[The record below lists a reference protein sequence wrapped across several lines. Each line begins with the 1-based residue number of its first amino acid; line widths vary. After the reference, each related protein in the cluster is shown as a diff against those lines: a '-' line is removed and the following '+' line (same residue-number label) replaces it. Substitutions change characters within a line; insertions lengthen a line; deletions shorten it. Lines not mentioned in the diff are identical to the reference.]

1 MTVGREGLDGE
12 AALPGPGPLALV
24 GAGAWIVAA
33 GEVNLFTKA
42 AGESAGERAFVGT
55 VPAGNVLFG
64 MPSSDGAGCLTLEA
78 VPVVGARLAPLPRTE
93 LGERADDG
101 AAERW
106 ARAVDAWVILLS
118 AHLAQHSLRPRKV
131 VPLVAGGRQTVA
143 GDQAALPSEQ
153 VLWLAIR
160 SGQARFLGVPAKP
173 PSDPGNRFP
182 LSPETWLIA
191 VGDAEVEP
199 VTTRTLLAEGRLEAS
214 LDDWHRFVLDLLAR
228 QEEQARRAERERL
241 STRDDLEKLDLTR
254 AYAHLSELLAPGA
267 APIAEASSDPLWSAC
282 RLVAKASGI
291 DLVAPRGELLEGPP
305 AITVPRLARVCGF
318 RVRQITFHD
327 HWWNED
333 VGPVLGFLEKSQRP
347 VALLPQSPG
356 HYVLHDPADGSRRSL
371 TPEVASGLSPTGYVF
386 YRPFPARQLA
396 GRDVLRFGLHGTGW
410 DLTWLLGLGA
420 LTALLAM
427 VAPYLTGRLYD
438 IILPSAD
445 RLQLTEMALA
455 LLITAGC
462 TALFQLTE
470 SIAIARLE
478 GRTDASLES
487 ATWDRLLRL
496 PAPFFRRYTAGDLSD
511 RANAIRQI
519 RKLFSGATLQ
529 TFLRGIFSLSSLALL
544 FYYSWQLA
552 LVGLGLLLVLVLV
565 TVGLSYLRVRRVR
578 LVVEGQGKLMGF
590 VLQLMTGIAKLRG
603 AGAERRAF
611 IRWATHFADVSNA
624 QYAAGWPQALLTVVT
639 SVFSVLATMTL
650 FACLMLLLGPAS
662 ALSTGNLL
670 GFLAAFGNLSV
681 GATGTVGVLMSLL
694 EAMPLYDRA
703 RPIFET
709 LPETDETRVD
719 PGELTGAVQV
729 SQVTFRYREDTP
741 LVLQDV
747 SLDIRPGEFVALVGP
762 SGSGKSTLLRLL
774 LGFETP
780 GSGTIYYDRQ
790 DLAGLDVQA
799 VRRQIG
805 TVLQNGQVLG
815 GSLYS
820 NIVGSHP
827 LTLDDAWEAART
839 VGLAA
844 DIERMP
850 MGMHTVISQGGG
862 TLSGGQRQ
870 RLLIAR
876 AVILKPRIILF
887 DEATSALDNKTQ
899 AIVTESLR
907 LLRATRIVIAHR
919 LSTIVHADRIY
930 VMEAGRIVQ
939 HGTYQELLQ
948 QEGLF
953 ARLARQQLAS
963 EAEAG

>member
-1 MTVGREGLDGE
+1 MTVGREELHGD
-12 AALPGPGPLALV
+12 AALAGLGPLALV

-33 GEVNLFTKA
+33 GQVNLFTTA
-42 AGESAGERAFVGT
+42 AGESAGARVFVGT

-64 MPSSDGAGCLTLEA
+64 MPSSDGAGCLIIEA
-78 VPVVGARLAPLPRTE
+78 VPVVGARLAALPRTG
-93 LGERADDG
+93 LGERADDSS
-101 AAERW
+101 AERW
-106 ARAVDAWVILLS
+106 ARAVDAWVVLLS
-118 AHLAQHSLRPRKV
+118 AHLARRSLRPRQF

-143 GDQAALPSEQ
+143 GDQAAFPPEQ

-160 SGQARFLGVPAKP
+160 SGQVRFLGVKTTP

-182 LSPETWLIA
+182 LSPETWLVA
-191 VGDAEVEP
+191 VGDAEFEP
-199 VTTRTLLAEGRLEAS
+199 VTTRMLLAAGRLDAS
-214 LDDWHRFVLDLLAR
+214 LDDWHRFVLDLLAE
-228 QEEQARRAERERL
+228 QEEKARQSERERL
-241 STRDDLEKLDLTR
+241 SSRADLEKLDLTR
-254 AYAHLSELLAPGA
+254 AYAHLGELLAPGA
-267 APIAEASSDPLWSAC
+267 TPLAEASPGPLWSAC
-282 RLVAKASGI
+282 RLVARAGGI
-291 DLVAPRGELLEGPP
+291 DLESPSVELLDGPP
-305 AITVPRLARVCGF
+305 TTTVPRLARAGGF
-318 RVRQITFHD
+318 RVRRITFHD
-327 HWWNED
+327 HWWHED
-333 VGPVLGFLEKSQRP
+333 VGPVLGFLEKDHRP
-347 VALLPQSPG
+347 VALLPQTPG
-356 HYVLHDPADGSRRSL
+356 RYVLHDLADGSRPPL
-371 TPEVASGLSPTGYVF
+371 TTEVAAGLSPIGYVF
-386 YRPFPARQLA
+386 YRPFPARRLA
-396 GRDVLRFGLHGTGW
+396 GWDVFRFGVRGVGW
-410 DLTWLLGLGA
+410 DLSWLLGLGA

-427 VAPYLTGRLYD
+427 VTPYLTGQLYD
-438 IILPSAD
+438 KILPSAD
-445 RLQLTEMALA
+445 RLQLTEMGLA
-455 LLITAGC
+455 LVITAGC
-462 TALFQLTE
+462 TALFHLTE

-511 RANAIRQI
+511 RANAIRLI

-529 TFLRGIFSLSSLALL
+529 TFLRGIFALSSLALL
-544 FYYSWQLA
+544 FYYSWPLA
-552 LVGLGLLLVLVLV
+552 LVASGLLLVLVLV

-578 LVVEGQGKLMGF
+578 LVVEGQGKLMGLI
-590 VLQLMTGIAKLRG
+590 LQLMTGIAKLRG

-611 IRWATHFADVSNA
+611 IRWATYFADVSNA
-624 QYAAGWPQALLTVVT
+624 QYAAAWPQALLTVIT
-639 SVFSVLATMTL
+639 SVFSVLATMTM
-650 FACLMLLLGPAS
+650 FACLMLLLAPAS
-662 ALSTGNLL
+662 VPSTGDLL

-681 GATGTVGVLMSLL
+681 AATGTVGALMALL
-694 EAMPLYDRA
+694 EAVPLYDRA

-709 LPETDETRVD
+709 LPETDETRTG

-762 SGSGKSTLLRLL
+762 SGSGKSSLLRLL

-780 GSGTIYYDRQ
+780 ASGTIYYDRQ

-815 GSLYS
+815 GSLFE
-820 NIVGSHP
+820 NIVGTHP
-827 LTLDDAWEAART
+827 LTVDDAWEAART

-899 AIVTESLR
+899 AVVTESLR
-907 LLRATRIVIAHR
+907 SLRATRIVIAHR

-939 HGTYQELLQ
+939 HGTYRELLQ

-953 ARLARQQLAS
+953 ARLAHQQLAS
-963 EAEAG
+963 EPEAG